1 MHAADER
8 SFMQRFGA
16 RLIDNGYSIIPI
28 RPGEKAP
35 WRGMTGWQRFCSTK
49 PDDRDMAR
57 WEALPGAGIG
67 IACGSVIGIDIDV
80 EDAAIAHRTAELA
93 RLRLGDTPALR
104 IGKEPKQ
111 LLVYRAVIP
120 FASFDAKPL
129 QVLALGR
136 QFVGYGYHPDTGKPY
151 NWPLGCL
158 TDIDIQS
165 LPAVTEQQVRAWM
178 AEAVGLLPPE
188 MRADFRE
195 NKEPRSSLDH
205 APSTAEPA
213 TYEAVES
220 ALRYI
225 PSDEGV
231 SRATWI
237 EIGMSIK
244 AGLGEQGSHLWHEWS
259 SRDSRYTAKE
269 CDAQWRSFK
278 NIAGGIG
285 VGTLFDRASMYG
297 WHPEP
302 GVYMFASEKE
312 AAGAVSINYE
322 ALLANALKRQAP
334 QEVDKP
340 EAKPQYIVPAGE
352 PGWLRDL
359 DGGLRMFVDYTRSQS
374 HRDQPLLALAV
385 SLPVF
390 GTMAGR
396 RYKTETGLMSN
407 IYTVGIGGS
416 ASGKEMGINVATR
429 LFSEARLSHM
439 LGGEELAS
447 GRAIISTLREKPTCF
462 FALDEFGKMLQRVT
476 SKYSR
481 SSNDADIFKVMLSMF
496 SSSQRVYGGVEY
508 ADKKEKKTEPINNPC
523 LSIYGPTVP
532 SNFWSAL
539 SSGEA
544 VDGTLA
550 RMLVFQSENSYP
562 PQRRVYQRDIPN
574 ELIDI
579 ATRISAG
586 AEGHNTFPMGD
597 GFASAPIPYVV
608 RMDAQTSSRDDQLMA
623 YQDDLLRQ
631 HEGSPGESIYG
642 RMREIILKVAL
653 IYAVSVNPA
662 APVIDV
668 RAFDWAAE
676 LVIDRVGLMIR
687 AITMN
692 VADNDQERD
701 VKRVLRMIAEAGVGG
716 VDRSALT
723 RKTQFLDNRKRNAI
737 IVDLIE
743 SHQIIADA
751 TTPALGKPKTVYRA
765 AA

>member
-1 MHAADER
+1 MHGEDDR

-16 RLIDNGYSIIPI
+16 TLIDNGYSIIPI
-28 RPGEKAP
+28 SPGEKRP
-35 WRGMTGWQRFCSTK
+35 WRGLTK
-49 PDDRDMAR
+49 WERYCTIRADEKDLAR
-57 WEALPGAGIG
+57 WETLPGAGIG
-67 IACGSVIGIDIDV
+67 IACGNVIGIDIDV
-80 EDAAIAHRTAELA
+80 EDAAIAHRVAELA

-111 LLVYRAVIP
+111 LLVYRATQQFP
-120 FASFDAKPL
+120 SFDAKPL

-158 TDIDIQS
+158 TDIDIAT
-165 LPAVTEQQVRAWM
+165 LPDVSEQQVRSWM
-178 AEAVGLLPPE
+178 AEAVKLLPVE
-188 MRADFRE
+188 MRSDYR
-195 NKEPRSSLDH
+195 EPRSAIDH

-231 SRATWI
+231 SRTAWV

-259 SRDSRYTAKE
+259 ARDSRYTAKE

-285 VGTLFDRASMYG
+285 VGTLFDRATAYG

-312 AAGAVSINYE
+312 AAATVSIDYE

-334 QEVDKP
+334 QQI
-340 EAKPQYIVPAGE
+340 AKPDPAPKYVVPAGE

-390 GTMAGR
+390 GTIAGR
-396 RYKTETGLMSN
+396 RYKTETGLLSN

-416 ASGKEMGINVATR
+416 ASGKEMGISVGTR
-429 LFSEARLSHM
+429 LFSEARLAHM

-496 SSSQRVYGGVEY
+496 SASQRVYGGVEY
-508 ADKKEKKTEPINNPC
+508 ANKKENETAPINNPC

-550 RMLVFQSENSYP
+550 RMLVFQSDKSYP
-562 PQRRVYQRDIPN
+562 DQRRVFQRDIPSD
-574 ELIDI
+574 LVDL
-579 ATRISAG
+579 ATRIAAG
-586 AEGHNTFPMGD
+586 AEGHNTFPYGD
-597 GFASAPIPYVV
+597 GYAMSPSPYIV
-608 RMDAQTSSRDDQLMA
+608 RMDKMTIARDDELMA
-623 YQDDLLRQ
+623 YQDELLRQ
-631 HEGSPGESIYG
+631 HEGTPGESIYG

-653 IYAVSVNPA
+653 IYSVSVNPA
-662 APVIDV
+662 APVIDA

-676 LVIDRVGLMIR
+676 LVIDRVAMMIR
-687 AITMN
+687 AINMN
-692 VADNDQERD
+692 VADNEQERD
-701 VKRVLRMIAEAGVGG
+701 VKRVLRLVSEAGGPG
-716 VDRSALT
+716 IDRNTLT
-723 RKTQFLDNRKRNAI
+723 RKTQFLDNRKRTSILADLVESGQIQAENLTTMAGRPKI
-737 IVDLIE
+737 I
-743 SHQIIADA
+743 
-751 TTPALGKPKTVYRA
+751 YRA